1 MSDSK
6 ISQGWADYYRA
17 TLDRPPR
24 DTLMRALVAF
34 DADLIGRSADQRF
47 AIDLGCGNGVDTIE
61 IIRRGWIVL
70 ATDRE
75 PGAIEWVKQRVPIE
89 QHHLLLTQVT
99 SLEEIQLPTADLI
112 NASFSLPFCQPQPFV
127 GLWQQI
133 VAALRSGARFSGNFF
148 GDRDGWAHHTD
159 MTFHTVDQAKQAL
172 SAFEVEYFLEEESDG
187 VTALGDPKHWHTF
200 SIVARKI

>member
-24 DTLMRALVAF
+24 DTLVRALNAF
-34 DADLIGRSADQRF
+34 EAETQSIDRRL

-61 IIRRGWIVL
+61 LIRRGWTVL

-75 PGAIEWVKQRVPIE
+75 PGAIEWVKQRVPID
-89 QHHLLLTQVT
+89 QHRQLLTQVAA
-99 SLEEIQLPTADLI
+99 LESIQLPQADLI

-127 GLWQQI
+127 ELWQRI
-133 VAALRSGARFSGNFF
+133 ISALRSGGRFAGNFF
-148 GDRDGWAHHTD
+148 GERDGWSHHTD

-172 SAFEVEYFLEEESDG
+172 NAFEVEYFLEEESDG

>member
-1 MSDSK
+1 MSDSSL
-6 ISQGWADYYRA
+6 SQKWDDYYRA

-24 DTLMRALVAF
+24 ETLVRALTAF
-34 DADLIGRSADQRF
+34 DAEPRSAKPRF
-47 AIDLGCGNGVDTIE
+47 AIDLGCGNGIDTLE
-61 IIRRGWIVL
+61 LIRRGWTVL

-89 QHHLLLTQVT
+89 QHHQLLTQVAA
-99 SLEEIQLPTADLI
+99 LEEIQLPNADLI
-112 NASFSLPFCQPQPFV
+112 NASYSLPFCQPLPFA

-133 VAALRSGARFSGNFF
+133 VAALRAGGRFAGNFF
-148 GDRDGWAHHTD
+148 GDRDGWARHTD
-159 MTFHTVDQAKQAL
+159 MTFHTIDQAKQAL
-172 SAFEVEYFLEEESDG
+172 SVFEVEHFLEEESDG